1 MACGAIKVSLPMFR
15 VAACVFE
22 HHNLWLVLLAGLICA
37 GASGGVFFV
46 LNGVAH
52 SSDKARRYWLTLA
65 ALLAGGGTWATH
77 FVAMLGYDPGL
88 PVGYDLGLTLLSAGA
103 CVAGAWGALTLYD
116 RVPGARGQI
125 GGGALLGLAIIVM
138 HYIGMASVQAS
149 ARQVWALDLVVAS
162 WLLSAAFSILA
173 LWAFTHAPARLRLC
187 IAAACLAVAIVSL
200 HFTGMGALTLVFDP
214 RVAGPA
220 HALDTQTLAVTVA
233 LVTAAALLAAMV
245 MALADRRVAAT
256 ELAAA
261 KQAAAMALH
270 DALTG
275 LSNRRHLHVLLT
287 EMLSRQ
293 QRLAIVV
300 IDLDRFKP
308 VNDLYGHAVGD
319 ELLVVIAKLLTEEA
333 SDAGI
338 AARVGGDEFV
348 LVLGCD
354 DDEALLSRLSTMVAT
369 FDTPIRLSGH
379 EVSVGA
385 TLGVALAPTDG
396 DTPDVLLRR
405 ADAALYRAK
414 EEGRGRFA
422 FFETGMDA
430 RALERAV
437 LEQDLRAAVRNDEII
452 PHFQP
457 LVQLESGEV
466 AGYEI
471 LARWSDVKR
480 GAVAP
485 AQFIPVAEETGLI
498 SELTFKLLRRACTE
512 ALDWPGRPRLSLNI
526 APSQLRDG
534 ALPQKL
540 LQVLTECGFPP
551 ARLEIEITED
561 ALVSDFAGARLLL
574 LSLKNLGMRI
584 ALDDF
589 GTGYS
594 SLKHLRE
601 LPFDV
606 LKIDQSFVSD
616 MAKSS
621 EALSIV
627 KTIVQLAKS
636 LGLGV
641 TAEGVETSQQAEELT
656 AIGCDRGQGFL
667 LGRPTS
673 GPLPEP
679 IPAAS
684 PAARSA

>member
-1 MACGAIKVSLPMFR
+1 MFR

-22 HHNLWLVLLAGLICA
+22 HHNLWLVLLAAAICA
-37 GASGGVFFV
+37 SACAGVFFV
-46 LNGVAH
+46 LGGLAQ
-52 SSDKARRYWLTLA
+52 STDTSRRNWLMLA

-77 FVAMLGYDPGL
+77 FVAMLGYNPGL
-88 PVGYDLGLTLLSAGA
+88 PIGYDLGLTLLSAAA
-103 CVAGAWGALTLYD
+103 CVAGAWGAFKLNDGL
-116 RVPGARGQI
+116 PGARGQI
-125 GGGALLGLAIIVM
+125 AGGALLGLAIIAM
-138 HYIGMASVQAS
+138 HYIGMVSVQAA

-162 WLLSAAFSILA
+162 WFFSTAFSIAA
-173 LWAFTHAPARLRLC
+173 LWAFAHAPARWRLV
-187 IAAACLAVAIVSL
+187 AAAGLLVIAIVSL
-200 HFTGMGALTLVFDP
+200 HFTAMGALTLELDP
-214 RVAGPA
+214 RVMGPS
-220 HALDTQTLAVTVA
+220 HALDTQTLAITIAVV
-233 LVTAAALLAAMV
+233 AAAGLLAAV
-245 MALADRRVAAT
+245 FVAVADRRVTAT

-275 LSNRRHLHVLLT
+275 LSNRRHLQIALG
-287 EMLSRQ
+287 EMLSRRH
-293 QRLAIVV
+293 QRLAIIVV
-300 IDLDRFKP
+300 DLDRFKP

-333 SDAGI
+333 GETGI
-338 AARVGGDEFV
+338 AARIGGDEFV
-348 LVLGCD
+348 LVLACD
-354 DDEALLSRLSTMVAT
+354 DDEALLSRLSAMVAT
-369 FDTPIRLSGH
+369 FDAPIRLSGH

-396 DTPDVLLRR
+396 DEAQLLLRR

-422 FFETGMDA
+422 FFEAGMDA
-430 RALERAV
+430 RALERAT
-437 LEQDLRAAVRNDEII
+437 LEQELRAAVRNDEII
-452 PHFQP
+452 PYFQP

-466 AGYEI
+466 VGYEI
-471 LARWSDVKR
+471 LARWPHAKR
-480 GAVAP
+480 GLVGP
-485 AQFIPVAEETGLI
+485 GQFIQVAEETGLI
-498 SELTFKLLRRACTE
+498 GELTFNLLRRACTE
-512 ALDWPGRPRLSLNI
+512 ALDWPERPRLSLNI
-526 APSQLRDG
+526 APSQLRDA

-540 LQVLTECGFPP
+540 LKVLTACGFPP

-561 ALVSDFAGARLLL
+561 ALVCDFDGARLLL

-606 LKIDQSFVSD
+606 LKIDRSFVTD
-616 MAKSS
+616 MGDSS
-621 EALSIV
+621 EAMSIV

-641 TAEGVETSQQAEELT
+641 TAEGIETSQQAQELT
-656 AIGCDRGQGFL
+656 AIGCERGQGFL
-667 LGRPTS
+667 LGRPGS
-673 GPLPEP
+673 GPLPQGVEVETC
-679 IPAAS
+679 AAKL
-684 PAARSA
+684 A